1 MLNIVI
7 EAISE
12 QLSLTGEEIASI
24 TENTRLREDLSIDS
38 LEAVEI
44 AMLLEDKLN
53 IILEENDMDDVVT
66 VGDLVSVIE
75 KIQA

>member
-24 TENTRLREDLSIDS
+24 TEDTRLREDLNIDS

-44 AMLLEDKLN
+44 AMLLEDKLD

>member
-1 MLNIVI
+1 MHKKIK
-7 EAISE
+7 A
-12 QLSLTGEEIASI
+12 EEIASI
-24 TENTRLREDLSIDS
+24 TENTRLREDLNIDS

-44 AMLLEDKLN
+44 AMLLEDKLD

>member
-44 AMLLEDKLN
+44 AMLLEDKLK

>member
-44 AMLLEDKLN
+44 AMLLEDKLH

>member
-1 MLNIVI
+1 
-7 EAISE
+7 
-12 QLSLTGEEIASI
+12 
-24 TENTRLREDLSIDS
+24 
-38 LEAVEI
+38 
-44 AMLLEDKLN
+44 MLLEDKLD

>member
-7 EAISE
+7 EAILE

-24 TENTRLREDLSIDS
+24 TENTRLREDLNIDS

-44 AMLLEDKLN
+44 AMLLEDKLD

>member
-24 TENTRLREDLSIDS
+24 TENTRLREDLNIDS

-44 AMLLEDKLN
+44 AMLLEDKLD

>member
-7 EAISE
+7 EVISE

-24 TENTRLREDLSIDS
+24 TENTRLREDLNIDS

-44 AMLLEDKLN
+44 AMLLEDKLD

>member
-12 QLSLTGEEIASI
+12 QLSLTAEEIASI
-24 TENTRLREDLSIDS
+24 TENTRLREDLNIDS

-44 AMLLEDKLN
+44 AMLLEDKLD